1 MRSLVIFGAHGA
13 VHPDAA
19 NLPEVSVDG
28 VVVRCGVVNTT
39 DDVFDLTADGRSG
52 EVVVRVRAFSCN
64 FRDRGVFGFAA
75 GVPGTQALP
84 LGSDFVAEVV
94 AVGRDVRRL
103 RVGDRVVPNHHYTGG
118 AEPPVG
124 THEGIVTVHAS
135 TELMALGEHYLLP
148 VPPSMP
154 DAVAASFSVPAQT
167 VYGMLR
173 RLEMR
178 RGATVLVTGG
188 SSNTGLL
195 ALEALRQY
203 DATVVV
209 TCTGADRAR
218 RLEELGA
225 DRVVRVDAEPGADR
239 FANLVQAAREV
250 RGFDFVVD
258 QYFDLY
264 GEIGCTLLRGGGRY
278 ITCGFAGSRGR
289 AFGGGPERADSTAA
303 MALAVKKNL
312 SLMGH
317 SLGRTEDLVRAIED
331 YAAGLLRVQV
341 DSVFDDDHALEFVE
355 RSFNAPARFGK
366 AVLAYT

>member
-19 NLPEVSVDG
+19 NLPEVCVDG
-28 VVVRCGVVNTT
+28 VVVRCGVVNTA
-39 DDVFDLTADGRSG
+39 DDVFDLAADGRSG
-52 EVVVRVRAFSCN
+52 EVVVRVRAVSCN
-64 FRDRGVFGFAA
+64 FRDRGIFGFAA

-84 LGSDFVAEVV
+84 LGSDFVAEVI
-94 AVGRDVRRL
+94 AVGRNVRRL
-103 RVGDRVVPNHHYTGG
+103 QVGDRVVPNHHYTGG

-124 THEGIVTVHAS
+124 THEGIATVHAS
-135 TELMALGEHYLLP
+135 TELMALGEHHLLA

-154 DAVAASFSVPAQT
+154 DAVAAGFSVPAQT

-195 ALEALRQY
+195 ALEALRRY
-203 DATVVV
+203 DATVVC
-209 TCTGADRAR
+209 TCTDPGRAR

-225 DRVVRVDAEPGADR
+225 ARVVLVDSGGGADR
-239 FANLVQAAREV
+239 FADLVRAARDV
-250 RGFDFVVD
+250 RGFDFVID

-264 GEIGCTLLRGGGRY
+264 GEIGCALLRGGGRY
-278 ITCGFAGSRGR
+278 VTCGIAGSSGR
-289 AFGGGPERADSTAA
+289 AFGAGPERAASTAA
-303 MALAVKKNL
+303 MALAIKKNL

-317 SLGRTEDLVRAIED
+317 CLGRTEDLTRAIED

-341 DSVFDDDHALEFVE
+341 DSVFDEDRALEFIE
-355 RSFNAPARFGK
+355 RSFNSPARFGK
-366 AVLAYT
+366 AVLAYV